1 MLIPFATHA
10 FLSAGSSSWVDAL
23 NTGIATY
30 KPPTSKAA
38 NPVKVPKVGVN
49 CGTVPTTL
57 PAHKPGRKQ
66 HKAILADN
74 PPEQEAAFYPA
85 PGIDRE
91 AEKDRL
97 SALFQ
102 HGRQGLQEMQE
113 EQQRQAAAASRAKP
127 QLDTKEQL
135 IDQIID
141 EISERRE
148 FLQSM
153 RANGRG
159 QEYEA
164 TVKAEVSQ
172 RLAQLRRLG
181 VDA

>member
-97 SALFQ
+97 SALVSTACASQCRVIACIVAAGAEQYTGAKHALLIAFLHINCLPKFQ
-102 HGRQGLQEMQE
+102 
-113 EQQRQAAAASRAKP
+113 QQ
-127 QLDTKEQL
+127 
-135 IDQIID
+135 
-141 EISERRE
+141 
-148 FLQSM
+148 
-153 RANGRG
+153 
-159 QEYEA
+159 
-164 TVKAEVSQ
+164 
-172 RLAQLRRLG
+172 
-181 VDA
+181 